1 MRIEEFRPI
10 DGLSLSAE
18 YRALLRPG
26 EAESD
31 WRGNVHRLP
40 RFFYEIGSWQDA
52 QAIRLAPHFTLAE
65 LMLVDCREA
74 ELLLRH
80 FPHYVPCAVIL
91 LAAFLEDFRRE
102 VGAPVFISANGAY
115 RSPAHQIG
123 GAKSIHAWGTAANI
137 YRIGDTFLDDAR
149 SIEKYGATASS
160 LSRAILVRPFGSKEG
175 ETDDHLHLDLGFVS
189 LTPREC
195 SETS

>member
-1 MRIEEFRPI
+1 MRVEELRPI
-10 DGLSLSAE
+10 DGLSLSVE

-31 WRGNVHRLP
+31 WAGTVHSLP

-115 RSPAHQIG
+115 RSPAL
-123 GAKSIHAWGTAANI
+123 AA
-137 YRIGDTFLDDAR
+137 A
-149 SIEKYGATASS
+149 A
-160 LSRAILVRPFGSKEG
+160 
-175 ETDDHLHLDLGFVS
+175 
-189 LTPREC
+189 
-195 SETS
+195 